1 MIVETWL
8 DAEFEG
14 GRHQRRV
21 DLITAIEEEIN
32 MQSYHLTQWVLFFFI
47 YSFIGWVWECCF
59 VSVRKRRWVNRG
71 FMYGPMLPIY
81 GFGALAVLISTIRVR
96 DSIPLIFLFGMVGAT
111 LLEYVTGAVMER
123 LFNVKYWDYSN
134 QKFNL
139 NGYICLTSSLGWG
152 LFSVLLVKFVHV
164 PIEGAVLKIPTI
176 IAEGIA
182 FVLTVAAAVDVTQ
195 SFNDAMDLKR
205 ILAQLEESKKQIR
218 KIQEKLKVASE
229 EFVEDYRQR
238 AGEFVEDYRRRVE
251 EHVED
256 YRGRA
261 EEMAEDYKKLA
272 EEHMDSYRQR
282 AEEMVEGYKEEIKVQ
297 KKKRREQINSRKEE
311 YLARVHARRE
321 ERQRLLA
328 RLSERAELL
337 MKEEFTSKVDELI
350 GEDKREEYAKIK
362 KNISREMTKMHDR
375 TDRSYIRAAR
385 HLKGNPTAVSKR
397 FSEALA
403 ELRKHMDEK

>member
-1 MIVETWL
+1 
-8 DAEFEG
+8 
-14 GRHQRRV
+14 
-21 DLITAIEEEIN
+21 

-238 AGEFVEDYRRRVE
+238 AGEFVEDYRQRAGEFVEDYRRRVE

-261 EEMAEDYKKLA
+261 EEMAEDYKKTG
-272 EEHMDSYRQR
+272 RR
-282 AEEMVEGYKEEIKVQ
+282 AYGQLPSARRRMVEGYKEEIKVQ

>member
-1 MIVETWL
+1 
-8 DAEFEG
+8 
-14 GRHQRRV
+14 
-21 DLITAIEEEIN
+21 

-282 AEEMVEGYKEEIKVQ
+282 AVEMVEGYKEEIKVQ

>member
-1 MIVETWL
+1 
-8 DAEFEG
+8 
-14 GRHQRRV
+14 
-21 DLITAIEEEIN
+21 

-311 YLARVHARRE
+311 YLAHVHARRE

>member
-1 MIVETWL
+1 
-8 DAEFEG
+8 
-14 GRHQRRV
+14 
-21 DLITAIEEEIN
+21 

-47 YSFIGWVWECCF
+47 YSFIGCVWECCF

>member
-1 MIVETWL
+1 
-8 DAEFEG
+8 
-14 GRHQRRV
+14 
-21 DLITAIEEEIN
+21 

-238 AGEFVEDYRRRVE
+238 AGEFVEDYRQRAGEFVEDYRRRVE

-261 EEMAEDYKKLA
+261 EEMAEDYKNWQKSIWTVTVSA
-272 EEHMDSYRQR
+272 QKN
-282 AEEMVEGYKEEIKVQ
+282 VEGYKEEIKVQ

>member
-1 MIVETWL
+1 
-8 DAEFEG
+8 
-14 GRHQRRV
+14 
-21 DLITAIEEEIN
+21 

-337 MKEEFTSKVDELI
+337 MKEEYTSKVDELI

-403 ELRKHMDEK
+403 ELRKHMEEK

>member
-1 MIVETWL
+1 
-8 DAEFEG
+8 
-14 GRHQRRV
+14 
-21 DLITAIEEEIN
+21 

-261 EEMAEDYKKLA
+261 EEMAEDYKKLT

>member
-1 MIVETWL
+1 
-8 DAEFEG
+8 
-14 GRHQRRV
+14 
-21 DLITAIEEEIN
+21 

-362 KNISREMTKMHDR
+362 KNISRETTKMHDR

>member
-1 MIVETWL
+1 
-8 DAEFEG
+8 
-14 GRHQRRV
+14 
-21 DLITAIEEEIN
+21 

-182 FVLTVAAAVDVTQ
+182 FVQTVAAAVDVTQ

>member
-1 MIVETWL
+1 
-8 DAEFEG
+8 
-14 GRHQRRV
+14 
-21 DLITAIEEEIN
+21 

-403 ELRKHMDEK
+403 ELRNHMDEK

>member
-1 MIVETWL
+1 
-8 DAEFEG
+8 
-14 GRHQRRV
+14 
-21 DLITAIEEEIN
+21 

-238 AGEFVEDYRRRVE
+238 AGE
-251 EHVED
+251 
-256 YRGRA
+256 
-261 EEMAEDYKKLA
+261 
-272 EEHMDSYRQR
+272 
-282 AEEMVEGYKEEIKVQ
+282 MVEGYKEEIKVQ

-350 GEDKREEYAKIK
+350 DEDKREEYAKIK

>member
-1 MIVETWL
+1 
-8 DAEFEG
+8 
-14 GRHQRRV
+14 
-21 DLITAIEEEIN
+21 

-251 EHVED
+251 EHVVD

-385 HLKGNPTAVSKR
+385 HLKGNPTAASKR

>member
-1 MIVETWL
+1 
-8 DAEFEG
+8 
-14 GRHQRRV
+14 
-21 DLITAIEEEIN
+21 

-256 YRGRA
+256 YCGRA

>member
-1 MIVETWL
+1 
-8 DAEFEG
+8 
-14 GRHQRRV
+14 
-21 DLITAIEEEIN
+21 

-229 EFVEDYRQR
+229 EFVEDYRHR

>member
-1 MIVETWL
+1 
-8 DAEFEG
+8 
-14 GRHQRRV
+14 
-21 DLITAIEEEIN
+21 

-152 LFSVLLVKFVHV
+152 LFSVLLVKLVHV

>member
-1 MIVETWL
+1 
-8 DAEFEG
+8 
-14 GRHQRRV
+14 
-21 DLITAIEEEIN
+21 

-362 KNISREMTKMHDR
+362 QNISREMTKMHDR

>member
-1 MIVETWL
+1 
-8 DAEFEG
+8 
-14 GRHQRRV
+14 
-21 DLITAIEEEIN
+21 

-397 FSEALA
+397 FSEALG

>member
-1 MIVETWL
+1 
-8 DAEFEG
+8 
-14 GRHQRRV
+14 
-21 DLITAIEEEIN
+21 

-238 AGEFVEDYRRRVE
+238 AGEFVEDYRQRAGEFVEDYRRRVE
-251 EHVED
+251 EH
-256 YRGRA
+256 
-261 EEMAEDYKKLA
+261 
-272 EEHMDSYRQR
+272 
-282 AEEMVEGYKEEIKVQ
+282 VEGYKEEIKVQ

>member
-1 MIVETWL
+1 
-8 DAEFEG
+8 
-14 GRHQRRV
+14 
-21 DLITAIEEEIN
+21 

-272 EEHMDSYRQR
+272 EELGVGEPTLRDIVKELEKPARDPR
-282 AEEMVEGYKEEIKVQ
+282 DEMPKPVLRTDVLDMKDLKEGMILKGTVRNVIDFGAFVDIGVHQDGLVHISEMTERYIKHPLEAVSVGDVVDVRVIGVDL
-297 KKKRREQINSRKEE
+297 KKKRIS
-311 YLARVHARRE
+311 
-321 ERQRLLA
+321 
-328 RLSERAELL
+328 LS
-337 MKEEFTSKVDELI
+337 MK
-350 GEDKREEYAKIK
+350 GIK
-362 KNISREMTKMHDR
+362 
-375 TDRSYIRAAR
+375 
-385 HLKGNPTAVSKR
+385 
-397 FSEALA
+397 
-403 ELRKHMDEK
+403 

>member
-1 MIVETWL
+1 
-8 DAEFEG
+8 
-14 GRHQRRV
+14 
-21 DLITAIEEEIN
+21 

-59 VSVRKRRWVNRG
+59 VSVWKRRWVNRG

-182 FVLTVAAAVDVTQ
+182 FVLIVAAAVDVTQ

-205 ILAQLEESKKQIR
+205 ILAQLEESKKQLR
-218 KIQEKLKVASE
+218 TIQEKLNVASE

-251 EHVED
+251 EHVGD

>member
-1 MIVETWL
+1 
-8 DAEFEG
+8 
-14 GRHQRRV
+14 
-21 DLITAIEEEIN
+21 

-47 YSFIGWVWECCF
+47 YSFIGWVWDCCF

>member
-1 MIVETWL
+1 
-8 DAEFEG
+8 
-14 GRHQRRV
+14 
-21 DLITAIEEEIN
+21 

-272 EEHMDSYRQR
+272 EEHMDSYHQR

>member
-1 MIVETWL
+1 
-8 DAEFEG
+8 
-14 GRHQRRV
+14 
-21 DLITAIEEEIN
+21 

-238 AGEFVEDYRRRVE
+238 AGEFVEDYRQRAGEFVEDYRRRVE
-251 EHVED
+251 EL
-256 YRGRA
+256 
-261 EEMAEDYKKLA
+261 AEDYKKLA

>member
-1 MIVETWL
+1 
-8 DAEFEG
+8 
-14 GRHQRRV
+14 
-21 DLITAIEEEIN
+21 

-238 AGEFVEDYRRRVE
+238 AGEFVEDYRQRAGEFVEDYRRRVE

-337 MKEEFTSKVDELI
+337 KEEFTSKVDELI

>member
-1 MIVETWL
+1 
-8 DAEFEG
+8 
-14 GRHQRRV
+14 
-21 DLITAIEEEIN
+21 

-261 EEMAEDYKKLA
+261 EEMAEDYKKLV

>member
-1 MIVETWL
+1 
-8 DAEFEG
+8 
-14 GRHQRRV
+14 
-21 DLITAIEEEIN
+21 

-205 ILAQLEESKKQIR
+205 ILAQLEESKKPIR

>member
-1 MIVETWL
+1 
-8 DAEFEG
+8 
-14 GRHQRRV
+14 
-21 DLITAIEEEIN
+21 

-182 FVLTVAAAVDVTQ
+182 FVLTVAATVDVTQ

>member
-1 MIVETWL
+1 
-8 DAEFEG
+8 
-14 GRHQRRV
+14 
-21 DLITAIEEEIN
+21 

-164 PIEGAVLKIPTI
+164 PIEGAVLKIPTL

>member
-1 MIVETWL
+1 
-8 DAEFEG
+8 
-14 GRHQRRV
+14 
-21 DLITAIEEEIN
+21 

-139 NGYICLTSSLGWG
+139 NGYICLTSPLGWG

>member
-1 MIVETWL
+1 
-8 DAEFEG
+8 
-14 GRHQRRV
+14 
-21 DLITAIEEEIN
+21 

-282 AEEMVEGYKEEIKVQ
+282 AEEMAEGYKEEIKVQ

>member
-1 MIVETWL
+1 
-8 DAEFEG
+8 
-14 GRHQRRV
+14 
-21 DLITAIEEEIN
+21 

-229 EFVEDYRQR
+229 EFVEDYRQ
-238 AGEFVEDYRRRVE
+238 
-251 EHVED
+251 
-256 YRGRA
+256 
-261 EEMAEDYKKLA
+261 AEDYKKLA

>member
-1 MIVETWL
+1 
-8 DAEFEG
+8 
-14 GRHQRRV
+14 
-21 DLITAIEEEIN
+21 

-238 AGEFVEDYRRRVE
+238 AGEFVEDYLRRVE

>member
-1 MIVETWL
+1 
-8 DAEFEG
+8 
-14 GRHQRRV
+14 
-21 DLITAIEEEIN
+21 

-205 ILAQLEESKKQIR
+205 LLAQLEESKKQIR

>member
-1 MIVETWL
+1 
-8 DAEFEG
+8 
-14 GRHQRRV
+14 
-21 DLITAIEEEIN
+21 

-182 FVLTVAAAVDVTQ
+182 FVPTVAAAVDVTQ

>member
-1 MIVETWL
+1 MHVYTWYQWL
-8 DAEFEG
+8 TFFYLYCFFGWIFES
-14 GRHQRRV
+14 
-21 DLITAIEEEIN
+21 
-32 MQSYHLTQWVLFFFI
+32 SY
-47 YSFIGWVWECCF
+47 
-59 VSVRKRRWVNRG
+59 VSILKRRFVNRC
-71 FMYGPMLPIY
+71 FLRIPMLPLY
-81 GFGALAVLISTIRVR
+81 GSGAVMMLVVSEPFQ
-96 DSIPLIFLFGMVGAT
+96 DSLLLTWVSGVNGAT
-111 LLEYVTGAVMER
+111 ILEYVTGWAMEQ
-123 LFNVKYWDYSN
+123 LFKVRYWDYSN

-182 FVLTVAAAVDVTQ
+182 FVLTVAAAVGVTQ

>member
-1 MIVETWL
+1 
-8 DAEFEG
+8 
-14 GRHQRRV
+14 
-21 DLITAIEEEIN
+21 

-238 AGEFVEDYRRRVE
+238 AGEFVEDYRQRAGEFVEDYRRRVE
-251 EHVED
+251 EHV
-256 YRGRA
+256 
-261 EEMAEDYKKLA
+261 EDYKKLA